1 MLIQGLL
8 ILIFVVI
15 ISFMAFLYFSLR
27 GAPSSIDLTFNPPGI
42 TKIYASDGTPLAR
55 LFVENRQVVPIE
67 RIPKDLQNATV
78 AFEDKRFY
86 QHSGI
91 DIQGIGRSLFR
102 NIKNGDLKGQGGST
116 ITQQLARNMGVEG
129 LTREKSVQR
138 KMHEW
143 IVATQI
149 EKSYTKPQI
158 LEMYLNQVNY
168 GQNAFG
174 VQAAAQTYFGKD
186 VNKLDLAQCALL
198 AGLPNRPTVF
208 NPYKDK
214 KAAKIQRDIVL
225 DNMSQQHYITPEQYA
240 KAKAEYIHLAAPKPP
255 KQGNQIFHAP
265 YFVDY
270 VIDQLKKKYG
280 QDTLLRGNLN
290 VYTTLNLTMQE
301 QAEKAL
307 QSGIAD
313 ARDRGATQGCLVA
326 MDPKTGEIRSMVGGT
341 DYGKNQ
347 FNIVTQARRQPGSSF
362 KAIVYAAAIDSA
374 GYTEDSRVYDAPVT
388 YRTGGKPYSPRDD
401 SAFSYNHV
409 DLRTAMA
416 YSINVPAI
424 KVLKD
429 IGPQTAI
436 FYAHKM
442 GIEMDT
448 PLAPVLS
455 LALGSSEVSP
465 LEMAN
470 VYATIASGGNRPV
483 PTPLTRIAD
492 AADKTLEDVPPQVET
507 RVLKPE
513 TARQLDDMLRAV
525 VTEPRG
531 TGAGAID
538 VPEAR
543 GKTGTTQ
550 GHKDVWFIGYT
561 PDLVCAVWAGHPF
574 HDPKTG
580 RDGDAEMEGGAWGAT
595 VCVPIW
601 KNFMLQ
607 ALPVYKA
614 VLAKEAARTKGPV
627 QAKPMPPL
635 PVETKLDGSDASG
648 GTDTYYNSRRYQ
660 RRHRRHTYST
670 DVNGNSQADTTSPDA
685 AAAPVSDATNNAD
698 GTSAATVDN
707 DTGLLAPPGAPNS
720 HRETFATGAAPNVM
734 SPQYDTPPPDASAS
748 GTSADGSASPRRRT
762 RRRQNTVTDPA
773 GTPTGDTSGDSQ
785 SPRRRATAPAAPRPR
800 PEQQYV
806 TVRVNPND
814 GKLATKWTPQYVE
827 RRYPKGQEPHS
838 YSHMDQPPPGER

>member
-1 MLIQGLL
+1 MLIQALL

-55 LFVENRQVVPIE
+55 LFVENRVVVPIE
-67 RIPKDLQNATV
+67 RIPKNLQDATV

-86 QHSGI
+86 QHSGV
-91 DIQGIGRSLFR
+91 DVQGIMRALGR
-102 NIKNGDLKGQGGST
+102 NIKSGDLKGEGGST

-138 KMHEW
+138 KLHEW

-149 EKSYTKPQI
+149 EKSYTKSQI
-158 LEMYLNQVNY
+158 LEMYLNQVAY

-174 VQAAAQTYFGKD
+174 VQAAAKTYFGKD
-186 VNKLDLAQCALL
+186 VDKLDLAQCALL
-198 AGLPNRPTVF
+198 AGLPNRPAVF

-214 KAAKIQRDIVL
+214 DAAKQQRDIVL
-225 DNMSQQHYITPEQYA
+225 LNMLQQHYITQEQFD

-270 VIDQLKKKYG
+270 VVDQLKQKYG
-280 QDTLLRGNLN
+280 QDALMRGNMN

-301 QAEKAL
+301 QAEKTL
-307 QSGIAD
+307 QNGIAD
-313 ARDRGATQGCLVA
+313 AREHGATQGCLVA
-326 MDPKTGEIRSMVGGT
+326 LDPKTGEIRAMVGGT
-341 DYGKNQ
+341 DYSKNQ

-362 KAIVYAAAIDSA
+362 KAIVYSAAIDSA
-374 GYTEDSRVYDAPVT
+374 GYTEETRVLDAPVT
-388 YRTGGKPYSPRDD
+388 FHPAGGKAYTPRDD
-401 SAFSYNHV
+401 SGYSYNNV
-409 DLRTAMA
+409 SLRTAMA
-416 YSINVPAI
+416 YSINVPAV

-436 FYAHKM
+436 FYARKM
-442 GIEMDT
+442 GVNPDT

-455 LALGSSEVSP
+455 LALGSSGVSP
-465 LEMAN
+465 LEMAD
-470 VYATIASGGNRPV
+470 VYATIAAGGNRPIT
-483 PTPLTRIAD
+483 TPLTRIAD
-492 AADKTLEDVPPQVET
+492 AADKTIEDIPPQVET
-507 RVLKPE
+507 RVLKPD

-525 VTEPRG
+525 VTAPRG

-561 PDLVCAVWAGHPF
+561 PQLVCVVWAGHPV
-574 HDPKTG
+574 HNAKTG
-580 RDGDAEMEGGAWGAT
+580 RDGDAEMEGGAWGST

-601 KNFMLQ
+601 RNFMLQ
-607 ALPVYKA
+607 ALPVYKS
-614 VLAKEAARTKGPV
+614 VLAKEAARSKGAIQP
-627 QAKPMPPL
+627 KPMPPL
-635 PVETKLDGSDASG
+635 PTVTKLDGSDGSDNG
-648 GTDTYYNSRRYQ
+648 DETDTYYNSRRYR
-660 RRHRRHTYST
+660 RRHRRHTNST
-670 DVNGNSQADTTSPDA
+670 YDNAPAETLNPDTATPA
-685 AAAPVSDATNNAD
+685 VTDATDNVD
-698 GTSAATVDN
+698 GTRSATVDN

-734 SPQYDTPPPDASAS
+734 SPQYDTTSSDSPDNSSA
-748 GTSADGSASPRRRT
+748 PRRRT
-762 RRRQNTVTDPA
+762 RRRANPDSNS
-773 GTPTGDTSGDSQ
+773 TGDATGTVGDNSGDTPRS
-785 SPRRRATAPAAPRPR
+785 RRRASTSRAR
-800 PEQQYV
+800 QDSDYV
-806 TVRVNPND
+806 TVRINPND
-814 GKLATKWTPQYVE
+814 GQLATRWTPQVVE
-827 RRYPKGQEPHS
+827 RRYPRGQEPHR
-838 YSHMDQPPPGER
+838 YSTLDPPPPGEH